1 MTPIQEARE
10 ALDPGRGP
18 ATVMVAGVTDHV
30 REIAKM
36 VDRLDACPKADS
48 AAGNA
53 GFIEFSLD
61 PVTLKGNH
69 ADLGNAKCYDD
80 PRDGHCQ

>member
-36 VDRLDACPKADS
+36 VDRLDACRGDS
-48 AAGNA
+48 A
-53 GFIEFSLD
+53 D
-61 PVTLKGNH
+61 PG
-69 ADLGNAKCYDD
+69 D
-80 PRDGHCQ
+80 PQEGQDASHEI